1 MSARCGAMLAVVVQ
15 AQLTYPLFAETQTE
29 IGQYSCTVPQRT
41 APPFPPPYVCPR
53 IDFSTAF
60 GGTPTVQLTGT
71 ADLHLGNGNPAVVD
85 ADANGFRYSLDV
97 GGGRTRNFSGRWIAV
112 GPSISAPPPSPP
124 PPPLSNSTTVIQK
137 QVVLQDYCIEENISA
152 CARGKFW
159 EIKASCPPTT
169 KVQSVSCSLNN
180 FSYGPALIDNAANA
194 DGSSGICVWGTQRK
208 PDVSTKGNILVVC
221 GK

>member
-1 MSARCGAMLAVVVQ
+1 MRGDACSRCASSTHLSTVRRNSDGDRTIFLYGAPTNCATVSSAIRL
-15 AQLTYPLFAETQTE
+15 
-29 IGQYSCTVPQRT
+29 SKDR
-41 APPFPPPYVCPR
+41 
-53 IDFSTAF
+53 FSTAF